1 MTSLWRSSHYPSEH
15 DKIAPDFLIHKERT
29 MSYWGFPRYVSVA
42 EKRAEAAKK
51 LREMS
56 KKNPSLKPVI
66 LQGTAIARTW
76 WGKAWNLN
84 LERYADYHN
93 RIGRGR
99 SYVRHGAVLDLQI
112 ESGEIRSFVQ
122 GSQSNPYSVL
132 IRIENLKKNVWQ
144 AILEQCQGMLESLQD
159 LLNGSFP
166 KAIGEI
172 FTRADSGMFPSPKE
186 IKFRCSCPD
195 WAGMCKHVAATL
207 YGIGAR
213 LDDSPELFFK
223 MRNVE
228 MGDLIRKAVSDHK
241 KKLLDRASRKS
252 SRIIEEAD
260 LSATFG
266 IELEKEFVAASSDLS
281 QDEVPAIPGK
291 GKKSASPG
299 KVKSLS
305 RNPSTAK
312 RPKRGKKKLN
322 MTSPIRKM
330 TEKRGKGKKKVTRA
344 KK

>member
-1 MTSLWRSSHYPSEH
+1 
-15 DKIAPDFLIHKERT
+15 
-29 MSYWGFPRYVSVA
+29 MSYWYFPRYVSIA
-42 EKRAEAAKK
+42 EKRAKATKK

-56 KKNPSLKPVI
+56 KKNPNLKPVI

-112 ESGEIRSFVQ
+112 DAGEVRSFVQ
-122 GSQSNPYSVL
+122 GSRASPYSV
-132 IRIENLKKNVWQ
+132 IINIKTLKKDIWR
-144 AILEQCQGMLESLQD
+144 AIIDQCQGMLESLQE

-166 KAIGEI
+166 KTMGEI
-172 FTRADSGMFPSPKE
+172 FTHQDSGLFPSSKE
-186 IKFRCSCPD
+186 IKFSCSCPD

-213 LDDSPELFFK
+213 LDENPELFFK

-228 MGDLIRKAVSDHK
+228 MGELISQAVSDHRQ
-241 KKLLDRASRKS
+241 KLLARASRKS

-260 LSATFG
+260 LSGTFG
-266 IELEKEFVAASSDLS
+266 IELEHNLGTAFSVASEDTVPISSRNSKKTASS
-281 QDEVPAIPGK
+281 AK
-291 GKKSASPG
+291 GKSP
-299 KVKSLS
+299 VKGPS
-305 RNPSTAK
+305 RKKGSK
-312 RPKRGKKKLN
+312 R
-322 MTSPIRKM
+322 
-330 TEKRGKGKKKVTRA
+330 TEKVLA
-344 KK
+344 KKTAPTKKGAGSQRSGKRR